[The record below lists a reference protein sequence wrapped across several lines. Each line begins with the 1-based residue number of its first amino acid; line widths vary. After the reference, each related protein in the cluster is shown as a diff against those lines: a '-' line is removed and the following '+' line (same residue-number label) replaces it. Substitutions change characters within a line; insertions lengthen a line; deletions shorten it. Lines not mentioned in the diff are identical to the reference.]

1 MKTQEEIEKK
11 YKEINQMMKD
21 NMPTEESVQE
31 LESLQG
37 LDVLKKIAQKSST
50 AISIDAQRFI
60 LEWVLEDHD

>member
-11 YKEINQMMKD
+11 YEELNQMMKD

-60 LEWVLEDHD
+60 LEWVLKDHD

>member
-1 MKTQEEIEKK
+1 MKTQKEIEKK
-11 YKEINQMMKD
+11 YEELNQMMKD

-37 LDVLKKIAQKSST
+37 LDVLKKIAEKSST